1 MSIGQ
6 LRAETRRV
14 VPLTLDGQAPE
25 VEALAAGQYKLSRT
39 LYVIWRDRPA
49 EDVGRFLAFL
59 RMEQVSELL
68 VRLGH
73 IPLAGISA

>member
-6 LRAETRRV
+6 LRAEARRV
-14 VPLTLDGQAPE
+14 APLILDGQAPE
-25 VEALAAGQYKLSRT
+25 VEALAAGRYRLSRP

-49 EDVGRFLAFL
+49 EDVDRFLAFL
-59 RMEQVSELL
+59 RTEQVSDLL

-73 IPLAGISA
+73 IPLAGTSA